1 MAKRTVRKNA
11 RPTVKAVERKA
22 LAAELPVG
30 GVTAPASL
38 ITPQQRRR
46 LERRSTFERI
56 TGNGTI
62 SALVMIVAAV
72 AAVICANT
80 PAYDAVHAFLQEPVA
95 IAFGPWSF
103 SLSVEL
109 FVNDFLMAIFFLLVG
124 IELKY
129 EMTVGELRRP
139 RQALLPML
147 AAVGG
152 VVVPACLYGFINRGG
167 AVYGWAI
174 PMATDIAFALG
185 VLSLLGS
192 RVPPALKVFFST
204 LAIADDLLA
213 IAAIALFYGHAP
225 HLGWLV
231 AAAVVTGLLV
241 LLNVR
246 RHFRLAPYLALGL
259 VLWFCLF
266 QSGIHATLAGVIL
279 AFTIPARSD
288 IVASE
293 LVGWLGT
300 KLPELDDRFDDE
312 AHILGQHDFTHAA
325 RGVERVMHRVTPP
338 LQRLEHYIAT
348 PVNFLIL
355 PIFAFVNAQVRL
367 VGVDPLSLVFDPVA
381 IGVYA
386 GMLLGKPL
394 GIAGMTFLLVKTHV
408 ADLPTGVG
416 MRHIVGVGILGGIG
430 FTMSILIAGLAFT
443 QIPAE
448 LLAAKTAILAGS
460 VSAALIGLAYMYFA
474 CRKRAA

>member
-1 MAKRTVRKNA
+1 MSTNTISSQGMA
-11 RPTVKAVERKA
+11 A
-22 LAAELPVG
+22 LVDDRA
-30 GVTAPASL
+30 
-38 ITPQQRRR
+38 RRR
-46 LERRSTFERI
+46 LERKSTLERI
-56 TGNGTI
+56 TSNGTI
-62 SALVMIVAAV
+62 SALVMIAAAV

-80 PAYDAVHAFLQEPVA
+80 DAYETIHAALLEPIT
-95 IAFGPWSF
+95 IALGPWSF

-152 VVVPACLYGFINRGG
+152 VVVPACIYGIVNRGG

-213 IAAIALFYGHAP
+213 IAAIAIFYGHAP
-225 HLGWLV
+225 SLLWLA
-231 AAAVVTGLLV
+231 AAAVVTILLV
-241 LLNVR
+241 LLNVSKR
-246 RHFRLAPYLALGL
+246 YRLAPYLVLGL
-259 VLWFCLF
+259 ALWFCLF
-266 QSGIHATLAGVIL
+266 QSGVHATLAGVIL

-288 IVASE
+288 INAGE
-293 LVGWLGT
+293 LVSWLGS
-300 KLPELDDRFDDE
+300 KLPVLEERFDNE
-312 AHILGQHDFTHAA
+312 AHILGQHDFTHAT

-338 LQRLEHYIAT
+338 LERLEHYIST

-367 VGVDPLSLVFDPVA
+367 VGVEPLALVLDPVA
-381 IGVYA
+381 IGVYV

-394 GIAGMTFLLVKTHV
+394 GIAGVTFLMVK
-408 ADLPTGVG
+408 ARLAELPTGVG
-416 MRHIVGVGILGGIG
+416 MRHIVGIGILGGIG
-430 FTMSILIAGLAFT
+430 FTMSILISGLAFT
-443 QIPAE
+443 EIPAE

-460 VSAALIGLAYMYFA
+460 VSAAVIGLVFMHFA
-474 CRKRAA
+474 CRTKPAKQRS